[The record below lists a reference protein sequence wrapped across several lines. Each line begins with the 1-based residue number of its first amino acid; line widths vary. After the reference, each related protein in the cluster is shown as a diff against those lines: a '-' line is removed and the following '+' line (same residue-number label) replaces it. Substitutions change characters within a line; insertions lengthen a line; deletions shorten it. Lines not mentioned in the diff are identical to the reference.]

1 MFKNPVNEA
10 IILAAGQGMRLGT
23 RPGLPKCLQSVGGR
37 PLLEHQIQTLKHF
50 GVSRVLVV
58 VGSQAARVQKWLSS
72 FPGVECIVNERF
84 AKTNSLYSLSL
95 AKDWVCSDLLLL
107 NCDVLAHPAIYRA
120 AMSEDGPVLIY
131 DSSSELNE
139 EEMKV
144 CLHHGHLRQVSKELA
159 AEEASGEN
167 VGMIRISQQM
177 LRPLFGEVQRIV
189 DSGNER
195 AWAPMALNEL
205 VKTIDLPCLDIAGK
219 PWIEIDFYED
229 LCRAREEVWPL
240 MKSAMSEIH
249 ASEQIQEHQVYR
261 LAA

>member
-1 MFKNPVNEA
+1 MLKNPVNEA

-37 PLLEHQIQTLKHF
+37 PLLEHQIQTLRHF
-50 GVSRVLVV
+50 GVSRVLVII
-58 VGSQAARVQKWLSS
+58 GSEATCVKEWLSS

-95 AKDWVCSDLLLL
+95 AKDWVRSDFLLL

-120 AMSEDGPVLIY
+120 ALSQDGPVLIY
-131 DSSSELNE
+131 DSGSELGD

-144 CLHHGHLRQVSKELA
+144 RIQDGHLRQVSKEMA

-167 VGMIRISQQM
+167 VGMIRISQEM
-177 LRPLFGEVQRIV
+177 LGPLFGEVQRIV
-189 DSGNER
+189 DAGNER
-195 AWAPMALNEL
+195 AWAPMALNGL
-205 VKTIDLPCLDIAGK
+205 VKTIDLPCFDIAGK

-229 LCRAREEVWPL
+229 LCQAREEVWPL
-240 MKSAMSEIH
+240 MQSAMSEIH
-249 ASEQIQEHQVYR
+249 ASEQIQEHHVYR